1 MPRVIVQGP
10 MDLLTIGFIDAEIP
24 KTSLEQESKVITQVA
39 PKNGKFPSIAYDN
52 ANNEFTPPPNEAA
65 YNDSENGHPVIE
77 EIRPIEGGLIAVCVL
92 VALFCG
98 MISIAAVLVTGIGIL
113 HALAVYFAVGNALV
127 LSAAVIVSHLCRE
140 SYDME

>member
-1 MPRVIVQGP
+1 MAP
-10 MDLLTIGFIDAEIP
+10 LTTGFIDAEIP
-24 KTSLEQESKVITQVA
+24 KTSLEQETKVFTQVA

-52 ANNEFTPPPNEAA
+52 AN
-65 YNDSENGHPVIE
+65 NDSENGHPVIE

-98 MISIAAVLVTGIGIL
+98 IISIAAVLVTGIL

-127 LSAAVIVSHLCRE
+127 LSAAVIMSHLYRE